1 MDEGISPPPADQLL
15 GLPADEGCRRVALAL
30 LASTVAARVRLDDP
44 DDRTALHDFRVA
56 LRRLRTWLQ
65 AYKPSLKDSVT
76 KKHWRRLRDISQMAG
91 VCRDNEVHVAWI
103 RDVEESLRT
112 RERPGGEWFL
122 HQVAERQRDAD
133 AEFRSILDDKFGKT
147 TETVG
152 DGLAMYDRR
161 IDLRDPA
168 PSRKFA
174 AAAAP
179 LIQSQAIALGE
190 RLAAIETIQDQAMA
204 HSARLTAK
212 RLRYL
217 LEPIAAAAEGAPAL
231 VKRLRHLQ
239 DTIGEMHDV
248 HVMAEE
254 VIEAAERA
262 GAEQT
267 RRVATALLE
276 GEAGA
281 DAHHE
286 HARDPRPGLLAIATQ
301 LRRRGEAAFAELQT
315 RWLGEHASDLTD
327 SATAIVVRLTAEPT
341 AQPPAQPRT
350 VPADKPAAKPVETRA
365 DVPIAAAPAPAHP
378 PERPKTLTPTAAHP
392 AVHPAAQPA
401 AQSAPPVVPQPAP
414 RPTAHPAPHA
424 ATPVTPAPVA
434 SPARPADT
442 RPENT
447 PRPAAA
453 PSAPA
458 RPEPPKVE
466 RPTGSPTG

>member
-1 MDEGISPPPADQLL
+1 M
-15 GLPADEGCRRVALAL
+15 ALAL

-56 LRRLRTWLQ
+56 LRRLRTWLR
-65 AYKPSLKDSVT
+65 AYKPHLDGSIR

-103 RDVEESLRT
+103 RDVEESLKA

-122 HQVAERQRDAD
+122 NQVTERQRDAEAD
-133 AEFRSILDDKFGKT
+133 FRSVLDDKFGRT
-147 TETVG
+147 TESIGEELSV
-152 DGLAMYDRR
+152 YDRR
-161 IDLRDPA
+161 IDLRDPV

-174 AAAAP
+174 TAAAP
-179 LIQSQAIALGE
+179 LILSQATAVGE
-190 RLAAIETIQDQAMA
+190 RLASIESIQDQAVA
-204 HSARLTAK
+204 HSARLAAK

-217 LEPIAAAAEGAPAL
+217 LEPIAAAADGAPAL

-276 GEAGA
+276 GEAEA
-281 DAHHE
+281 EAHHE

-301 LRRRGEAAFAELQT
+301 LRRRGESAFAELQT

-327 SATAIVVRLTAEPT
+327 AARAIVVRLAAEP
-341 AQPPAQPRT
+341 PRAPRA
-350 VPADKPAAKPVETRA
+350 VSADKPAAKPVETRA
-365 DVPIAAAPAPAHP
+365 DARPAPRADAPVAAAVHPPAHSP
-378 PERPKTLTPTAAHP
+378 ATQPERPKTP
-392 AVHPAAQPA
+392 APAA
-401 AQSAPPVVPQPAP
+401 
-414 RPTAHPAPHA
+414 AHPAPHPASHPASQA
-424 ATPVTPAPVA
+424 APQPAAHPVA
-434 SPARPADT
+434 HPPAHTAAQVTSVSRPADT
-442 RPENT
+442 RPENS

-458 RPEPPKVE
+458 RPEPPNVE
-466 RPTGSPTG
+466 RPTG

>member
-15 GLPADEGCRRVALAL
+15 GLPVDQGCRRVALAL

-56 LRRLRTWLQ
+56 LRRFRTWLR
-65 AYKPSLKDSVT
+65 AYKPHLDGSIR
-76 KKHWRRLRDISQMAG
+76 KKHWRRLSDISRMAG

-103 RDVEESLRT
+103 RDVEESLKT

-122 HQVAERQRDAD
+122 HQIAERQRDAEAD
-133 AEFRSILDDKFGKT
+133 FRSMLDDRFGRT
-147 TETVG
+147 TESIG
-152 DGLAMYDRR
+152 EDLAVYDQR
-161 IDLRDPA
+161 IDLRDPV

-179 LIQSQAIALGE
+179 LILSQAVALGE
-190 RLAAIETIQDQAMA
+190 RLASIETIQDQAVA
-204 HSARLTAK
+204 HSARLAAK

-217 LEPIAAAAEGAPAL
+217 LEPVAAAVEGAPAL

-276 GEAGA
+276 GEADA

-301 LRRRGEAAFAELQT
+301 LRRRGEAAFSELQT
-315 RWLGEHASDLTD
+315 RWLGEHAPDLTD
-327 SATAIVVRLTAEPT
+327 TARAIVVRLASEPPS
-341 AQPPAQPRT
+341 APRA
-350 VPADKPAAKPVETRA
+350 VPADRPAAKPVEPRA
-365 DVPIAAAPAPAHP
+365 DARPAARAEAPVAPHPPAHSGPNP
-378 PERPKTLTPTAAHP
+378 PERPKAPAPAAPHP
-392 AVHPAAQPA
+392 APHPASHAAAQPA
-401 AQSAPPVVPQPAP
+401 AQ
-414 RPTAHPAPHA
+414 PAPHSA
-424 ATPVTPAPVA
+424 AHVTPAPA
-434 SPARPADT
+434 ARPADT
-442 RPENT
+442 RPENA

-458 RPEPPKVE
+458 RPGPPNVE
-466 RPTGSPTG
+466 QPTG

>member
-1 MDEGISPPPADQLL
+1 
-15 GLPADEGCRRVALAL
+15 VALAL
-30 LASTVAARVRLDDP
+30 LASTVAARTRLDDP

-56 LRRLRTWLQ
+56 LRRLRTWLR
-65 AYKPSLKDSVT
+65 AYEPYLAGSVRR
-76 KKHWRRLRDISQMAG
+76 KHWRRLRDISRLAG

-112 RERPGGEWFL
+112 KERPGGEWLL
-122 HQVAERQRDAD
+122 HQVAERQRDAE
-133 AEFRSILDDKFGKT
+133 AGFRSLLDDKFGRT
-147 TETVG
+147 TEVVG
-152 DGLAMYDRR
+152 DELAVYDRR

-179 LIQSQAIALGE
+179 LIVAQATALGE
-190 RLAAIETIQDQAMA
+190 RLASVESIQDQAVA
-204 HSARLTAK
+204 HSARMAAK

-217 LEPIAAAAEGAPAL
+217 LEPIAAGVDGGAAL

-276 GEAGA
+276 GDADA

-301 LRRRGEAAFAELQT
+301 LRRRGEAAFAELET

-327 SATAIVVRLTAEPT
+327 AARAIVARLTAEPS
-341 AQPPAQPRT
+341 PPNQRVIA
-350 VPADKPAAKPVETRA
+350 VDKSAEKPVEKPVEVRVDARPAPRA
-365 DVPIAAAPAPAHP
+365 DAAAPSVAQP
-378 PERPKTLTPTAAHP
+378 PERPRTPVTAP
-392 AVHPAAQPA
+392 THPAAQPGGH
-401 AQSAPPVVPQPAP
+401 PVPRPAP
-414 RPTAHPAPHA
+414 APAPA
-424 ATPVTPAPVA
+424 VRPAD
-434 SPARPADT
+434 ARPADT
-442 RPENT
+442 RPENA
-447 PRPAAA
+447 PRPAAV
-453 PSAPA
+453 PSAGA
-458 RPEPPKVE
+458 RPGPPKVE
-466 RPTGSPTG
+466 RPTG